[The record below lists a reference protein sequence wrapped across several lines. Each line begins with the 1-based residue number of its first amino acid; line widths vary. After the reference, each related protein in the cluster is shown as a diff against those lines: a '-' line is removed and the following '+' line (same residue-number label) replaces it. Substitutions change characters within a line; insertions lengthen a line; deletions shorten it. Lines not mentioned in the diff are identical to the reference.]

1 MPKFEVVSRFK
12 DSDIDLIPKRGTK
25 YSAGYDMVAA
35 EDTLVMP
42 YNGNRAMLL
51 QDSLNQSL
59 EQSLDIEVVAIK
71 KVMTLDQMADLTKK
85 TGAKPTLVSTGVKC
99 YLDDSQYLK
108 LVSRSSSP
116 LKYWLTLAN
125 NVGIID
131 QDYYNNP
138 DNEGHIFLQLINLS
152 PYPILIPKGEAI
164 GQGII
169 SPYLTTE
176 NDSASGK
183 RIGGFGSTNG

>member
-116 LKYWLTLAN
+116 LKYWLVCAN
-125 NVGIID
+125 SEGIID
-131 QDYYNNP
+131 ADYADNP
-138 DNEGHIFLQLINLS
+138 DNEGEIFFQVINFS
-152 PYPILIPKGEAI
+152 PYPILIRKGEKI
-164 GQGII
+164 CQGII
-169 SPYLTTE
+169 SHYDTVDFDYAEGARL
-176 NDSASGK
+176 
-183 RIGGFGSTNG
+183 GGFGSTSK

>member
-71 KVMTLDQMADLTKK
+71 KVMTLDQMAD
-85 TGAKPTLVSTGVKC
+85 
-99 YLDDSQYLK
+99 
-108 LVSRSSSP
+108 
-116 LKYWLTLAN
+116 
-125 NVGIID
+125 
-131 QDYYNNP
+131 
-138 DNEGHIFLQLINLS
+138 
-152 PYPILIPKGEAI
+152 
-164 GQGII
+164 
-169 SPYLTTE
+169 
-176 NDSASGK
+176 
-183 RIGGFGSTNG
+183 